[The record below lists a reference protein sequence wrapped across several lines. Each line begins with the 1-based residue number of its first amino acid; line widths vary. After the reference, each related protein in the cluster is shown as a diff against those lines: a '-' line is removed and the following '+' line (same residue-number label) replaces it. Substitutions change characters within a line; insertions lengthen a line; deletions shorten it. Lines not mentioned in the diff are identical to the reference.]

1 MGPPVSVVLPA
12 FDEAATIESAV
23 RRTIEACE
31 SFLPAFE
38 VLVAEDGC
46 SDRTPE
52 IAARL
57 ARDDH
62 RVRHVHS
69 DERLGRGRALC
80 RAFREAEGEV
90 LVYFDTD
97 LATDLGHLEPLVE
110 SVRSGEYDVATGSRL
125 LPDSDADRPL
135 SRRVASRVYNA
146 LVRVGLR
153 SELRDHQC
161 GFKAFDREVLYSL
174 LPEVEDGHWFWD
186 TEVLVRAQ
194 RQGYRIRELPVEWTP
209 GEGTTVD
216 PVRDVLGMGGALG
229 RTWWGLSVRPRLTT
243 RVSLVAGL
251 LLVLLALAVTA
262 RYVDLGTV
270 VSEVRA
276 ADPVLVG
283 LAVAVYLLSWP
294 LRGLRYRDV
303 LAELGHREEVGFL
316 TGVIFLSQTAN
327 VALPARA
334 GDAVRAYVLKV
345 RRGVGYPTGAASLAV
360 ERLFDTLTIAALAT
374 SAFLALVASGMTS
387 SGGLS
392 ADLPAGGAVAESGR
406 VGVIAAGGVGVLAV
420 ALCVVVLASAHSDR
434 RFVRPALARASEDTY
449 TEGVTRA
456 VERFAGDV
464 QAIARTPRTSA
475 RVGAASA
482 LIWAID
488 VLAAALVLR
497 AFGVQAAPLAI
508 LGVCTLAV
516 CVGNLAKV
524 LPLSPGGIGL
534 YEGAFTVLVVALLP
548 ASLPIALG
556 AAVVDH
562 LLKNLVT
569 VAGGTAS
576 MLALEVSLSTAIEE
590 GGDERVGVEH

>member
-12 FDEAATIESAV
+12 FDEEATLESTV

-31 SFLPAFE
+31 AFLPSFE

-57 ARDDH
+57 AREDP

-90 LVYFDTD
+90 LVYFDAD
-97 LATDLGHLEPLVE
+97 LATDLRYLKPLVE

-125 LPDSDADRPL
+125 LPGSEADRPL
-135 SRRVASRVYNA
+135 SRGVASRVYNG

-153 SELRDHQC
+153 SDLRDHQC
-161 GFKAFDREVLYSL
+161 GFKAFDREALHSL

-194 RQGYRIRELPVEWTP
+194 RRGYRIRELSVEWTP

-229 RTWWGLSVRPRLTT
+229 RTWWELSVRPRLTT
-243 RVSLVAGL
+243 RVSLAAGL
-251 LLVLLALAVTA
+251 ALVVLALVVTA
-262 RYVDLGTV
+262 RYVDLGEV
-270 VSEVRA
+270 ASELRA
-276 ADPVLVG
+276 VDPALV
-283 LAVAVYLLSWP
+283 ATAAAVYLLSWP

-303 LAELGHREEVGFL
+303 LAELGHDEGVGFL
-316 TGVIFLSQTAN
+316 TGAVFLSQTAN

-334 GDAVRAYVLKV
+334 GDAVRAYIVKV
-345 RRGVGYPTGAASLAV
+345 RRGVAYPTGAASLAV
-360 ERLFDTLTIAALAT
+360 ERLFDTLTIAVLACVAFLVLTVGGTASSGALA
-374 SAFLALVASGMTS
+374 AD
-387 SGGLS
+387 LS
-392 ADLPAGGAVAESGR
+392 AGGSVTESGR
-406 VGVIAAGGVGVLAV
+406 VGVIAAAVVSGLAV
-420 ALCVVVLASAHSDR
+420 VLSLVIVASARSDR
-434 RFVRPALARASEDTY
+434 RFARPALARASDDTY
-449 TEGVTRA
+449 AEALTRV

-464 QAIARTPRTSA
+464 QVIARAPGASA
-475 RVGAASA
+475 RIAVASVS
-482 LIWAID
+482 IWAID
-488 VLAAALVLR
+488 VIAAALILLS
-497 AFGVQAAPLAI
+497 FGVDATPPAL

-548 ASLPIALG
+548 VSVPIALG
-556 AAVVDH
+556 AALLDH
-562 LLKNLVT
+562 LMKNLVT
-569 VAGGTAS
+569 VAGGAVA
-576 MLALEVSLSTAIEE
+576 MLALNVSLSTAIEE
-590 GGDERVGVEH
+590 GGEERVGVDH